1 MDWGYWDEGSGAED
15 DRNREELEERSYDY
29 SNQLGSSKSSAIT
42 LVESDFEEDQALEC
56 MSTYSYSSD
65 ANNSEP
71 MCRWSDSESD
81 ELPAAPITLANCS
94 DTSDSDEAAADI
106 SKHLK
111 EPTSSNPSTI
121 GYGYIAV

>member
-56 MSTYSYSSD
+56 MSTYSYS
-65 ANNSEP
+65 
-71 MCRWSDSESD
+71 RWSDSESD